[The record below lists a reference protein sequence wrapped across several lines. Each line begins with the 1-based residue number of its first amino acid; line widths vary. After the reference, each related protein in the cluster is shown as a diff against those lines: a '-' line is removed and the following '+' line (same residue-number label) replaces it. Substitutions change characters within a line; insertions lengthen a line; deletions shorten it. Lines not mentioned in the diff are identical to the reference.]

1 MGVKR
6 KSTQGSVRPK
16 EPVAEKLKCADSL
29 DELCSS
35 TRLRARE
42 GAEDRRQRLKRR
54 DIEEQISMV
63 LERPQFGKLSHTQK
77 TNIVDEEGKTLW
89 DRSREMKRKGFH
101 HGQASLTCSV

>member
-6 KSTQGSVRPK
+6 KSTQGSARPK

-54 DIEEQISMV
+54 DIEEQISLV
-63 LERPQFGKLSHTQK
+63 LERPQFGKLSHTH
-77 TNIVDEEGKTLW
+77 
-89 DRSREMKRKGFH
+89 KRPK
-101 HGQASLTCSV
+101 L